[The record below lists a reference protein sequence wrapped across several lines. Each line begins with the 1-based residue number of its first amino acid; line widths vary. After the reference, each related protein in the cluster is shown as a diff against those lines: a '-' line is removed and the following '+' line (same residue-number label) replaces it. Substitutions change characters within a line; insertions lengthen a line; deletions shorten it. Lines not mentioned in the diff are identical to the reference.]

1 MPIKFLHLA
10 DTHIGIENYGR
21 LDPTT
26 GLHTRL
32 RDFVRSLRS
41 ALELAVEEAVDLV
54 VFCGDAYR
62 SCDPTPTHQRE
73 FASVVRTLSDA
84 GIPLIAVTGNHDSP
98 VAFGKA
104 SSIDIFGTLRTDGV
118 HIVSEPD
125 LVTVTT
131 RSGPVQVACM
141 PWLQGSRLLSRDRYQ
156 GLGQDE
162 VVEVLQGLGAE
173 MIQALAARVDPEH
186 PAILAGH
193 VAAAEATFSGSE
205 HTALIGRDP
214 VFLTSTL
221 ANPVFDYV
229 ALGHIHRFQDL
240 NPGGRPPV
248 VYSGS
253 IERVDFGEES
263 GSKGV
268 CLVTVHDG
276 DSQGGREVEYRFE
289 PTPARSFKTLDVSV
303 APDRNPTEAIL
314 DEIRRHDLD
323 QAIVRIIYDVADS
336 TADGVDLKAIREAL
350 AGAFFVAGIAPRP
363 RRQDHLRRVDISEDA
378 GLKDAIHAYIQNR
391 PELEELE
398 TDLQD
403 AAARL
408 ERELQEGDG

>member
-1 MPIKFLHLA
+1 MPIRFLHLS

-21 LDPTT
+21 LDPAT

-32 RDFVRSLRS
+32 QDFVESLRS
-41 ALELAVEEAVDLV
+41 ALELAVQETVDLV

-73 FASVVRTLSDA
+73 FASLIRTLSDA
-84 GIPLIAVTGNHDSP
+84 GIPFVAVTGNHDSP

-125 LVTVTT
+125 LITVAT
-131 RSGPVQVACM
+131 RSGPVQIGCL
-141 PWLQGSRLLSRDRYQ
+141 PWLQGSRLLSKAPYQ

-162 VVEVLQGLGAE
+162 VVERLQDLGAE
-173 MIQALAARVDPEH
+173 MIHSLAERVDPAH

-205 HTALIGRDP
+205 HTAIIGRDP

-221 ANPVFDYV
+221 ANPAFDYV

-240 NPGGRPPV
+240 NPGGHPPV

-253 IERVDFGEES
+253 IERVDFGEEDEA
-263 GSKGV
+263 KGV

-276 DSQGGREVEYRFE
+276 EAGGREVEYRFVA
-289 PTPARSFKTLDVSV
+289 TPARPFKTLEISV
-303 APDRNPTEAIL
+303 ARDQDPTEAIL
-314 DEIRRHDLD
+314 QEIRRHDLG
-323 QAIVRIIYDVADS
+323 QSVVRVVYDAGEAP
-336 TADGVDLKAIREAL
+336 ADGIDLKAVREAL
-350 AGAFFVAGIAPRP
+350 GGAFLVTGIAPKP
-363 RRQDHLRRVDISEDA
+363 KRQDHVRRADISEDA
-378 GLKDAIHAYIQNR
+378 GLKDAIHAYVQNR
-391 PELEELE
+391 PELEALE
-398 TDLQD
+398 AALQD
-403 AAARL
+403 AAAGL
-408 ERELQEGDG
+408 ERELQEGGG